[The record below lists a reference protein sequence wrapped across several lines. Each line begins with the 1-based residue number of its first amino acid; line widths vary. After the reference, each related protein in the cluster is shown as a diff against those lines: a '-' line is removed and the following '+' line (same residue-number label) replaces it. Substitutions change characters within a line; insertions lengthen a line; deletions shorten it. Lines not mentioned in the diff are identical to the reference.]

1 MAKKKKEKVVEETTQ
16 ETKVNEP
23 KSKETKGDVTK
34 VKAKMKMKPQV
45 IEETI
50 TKVDLNKPPKTEEDA
65 DQKQEATEVVTDE
78 QSETVQEVVEEVSS
92 EQDTVQDEDTPV
104 VEEITDEKIEE
115 VADKVEE
122 AIEVAQQTGTP
133 LPEGIQKVV
142 DFMEDTGGDL
152 EDYVKL
158 NQDYSKLD
166 NQDLLFE
173 YYKQTKPHLSIEE
186 INFIMEDQFSY
197 DEEVDEERSI
207 KRKKL
212 ALKEQV
218 ASAKKHLDGLKS
230 KYYDKIKSGSK
241 LTQEQ
246 QEAINFYQKSMEEQ
260 ERQNT
265 LTQDFQQ
272 KTNIFFGDKFK
283 GFEYNVGEKKF
294 RINVSNASKVKET
307 QSDIW
312 NFWRKFLDGD
322 SNNVQDAAG
331 YHKSMY
337 TAMNADSIAN
347 HFYEQGRADA
357 VKESVTQAKNI
368 NMAPRQ
374 EFGDNLNQSGIKVR
388 VLEDGGPDFKFR
400 IKQK

>member
-1 MAKKKKEKVVEETTQ
+1 MAKKKKEEVVEETTQ
-16 ETKVNEP
+16 ENEP
-23 KSKETKGDVTK
+23 KGKETKGDVKK
-34 VKAKMKMKPQV
+34 VKAKMQKKPQV

-50 TKVDLNKPPKTEEDA
+50 TKVDLSKSPKTEEDA
-65 DQKQEATEVVTDE
+65 DQKQEATEVATDE
-78 QSETVQEVVEEVSS
+78 QSETVQEVVEEISS

-104 VEEITDEKIEE
+104 VEEITNEKIKKVTE
-115 VADKVEE
+115 KVEE

-241 LTQEQ
+241 LTQEA
-246 QEAINFYQKSMEEQ
+246 ELG
-260 ERQNT
+260 NT
-265 LTQDFQQ
+265 CL
-272 KTNIFFGDKFK
+272 
-283 GFEYNVGEKKF
+283 
-294 RINVSNASKVKET
+294 
-307 QSDIW
+307 
-312 NFWRKFLDGD
+312 
-322 SNNVQDAAG
+322 
-331 YHKSMY
+331 
-337 TAMNADSIAN
+337 
-347 HFYEQGRADA
+347 
-357 VKESVTQAKNI
+357 
-368 NMAPRQ
+368 
-374 EFGDNLNQSGIKVR
+374 
-388 VLEDGGPDFKFR
+388 
-400 IKQK
+400 